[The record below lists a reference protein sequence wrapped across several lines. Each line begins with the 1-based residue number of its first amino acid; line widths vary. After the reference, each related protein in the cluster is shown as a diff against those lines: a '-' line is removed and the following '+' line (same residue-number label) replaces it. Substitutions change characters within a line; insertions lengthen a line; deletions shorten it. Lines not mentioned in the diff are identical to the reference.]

1 MCSLTDIFTNIV
13 HIGRDKLPMSRQAIY
28 VRQQS
33 GHAQFEFTDD
43 RFSRDADYNATQQ
56 YILDIT
62 VYLPHY
68 KSEMQVNGANI
79 QNIQVVKNRSFMRN
93 KGHVFGVRTFTDS
106 KNTLYGTCPEIYGT

>member
-1 MCSLTDIFTNIV
+1 MCSLTNIFTNIAD
-13 HIGRDKLPMSRQAIY
+13 IGRDELRMSGQAIY

-62 VYLPHY
+62 VYLSHLP
-68 KSEMQVNGANI
+68 ETQVNRANI

-106 KNTLYGTCPEIYGT
+106 KNTL

>member
-13 HIGRDKLPMSRQAIY
+13 HMGRDELRMSRQAIY
-28 VRQQS
+28 VRQRS

-62 VYLPHY
+62 VLSITLTRNAGK
-68 KSEMQVNGANI
+68 KSKYTKYSGSE
-79 QNIQVVKNRSFMRN
+79 K
-93 KGHVFGVRTFTDS
+93 
-106 KNTLYGTCPEIYGT
+106 

>member
-13 HIGRDKLPMSRQAIY
+13 HIGKDELRMSRQAIY
-28 VRQQS
+28 VRQRS

-62 VYLPHY
+62 VSITLTGNAGKQSKYTKY
-68 KSEMQVNGANI
+68 SGSE
-79 QNIQVVKNRSFMRN
+79 K
-93 KGHVFGVRTFTDS
+93 
-106 KNTLYGTCPEIYGT
+106 